1 MSTAEIPAKH
11 RDAGNW
17 LQSAGLSDA
26 DQRRAMR
33 AAKDSGEPLAS
44 IVRRLGLL
52 SDAAI
57 ADALA
62 QAHDL
67 PRLSTSDFDQ
77 EDPTDGAINPDFLQA
92 NQACIARSEE
102 HHVLLALADPTAA
115 SIADA
120 IALATGKPVALGLA
134 SLADIETALE
144 RYFGAPDRKNDAQ
157 NTMGVDDADAEHLR
171 DLASEAPVV
180 RLVNDLIKDALVNRA
195 SDIHVEPYRD
205 RLRIRLRIDGVLHD
219 RDAPDASLAQL
230 VVSRIK
236 IIADLDIAERRRPQD
251 GRARVSISGTPLDLR
266 IATTPSAHGESVV
279 IRLLEDRDSE
289 VSLQTLGLSDKDEAL
304 LRKRLAAP
312 FGLILVVG
320 PTGGGKTT
328 TLAGAI
334 STLNTPERKVIS
346 IEDPVEYQIDGVT
359 QIAVR
364 PDIGLTFANA
374 LRSVLRQDPDVIVVG
389 ELRDRET
396 AEIAVNAALTGHLVL
411 ATLHANTAAGAPARL
426 IDMGID
432 PSLLRSTLRLIL
444 SQRLIRVLCPSCRKK
459 VKGRWTRTGC
469 ETCAGTGYLS
479 RSGLFESIDL
489 DAALLEI
496 IQPGLS
502 ALEFEHAAR
511 ESGALSLEDD
521 GRAKIKAGITDS
533 DEIWRV
539 LGTRVDASS

>member
-1 MSTAEIPAKH
+1 MAKMALHSTDAE
-11 RDAGNW
+11 NW
-17 LQSAGLSDA
+17 LVMAGLSAA
-26 DQRRAMR
+26 DVQRAMR
-33 AAKDSGEPLAS
+33 AAEESGEALPS
-44 IVRRLGLL
+44 IVRRLGFL
-52 SDAAI
+52 SDKAI

-62 QAHDL
+62 KTHDL
-67 PRLSTSDFDQ
+67 PRLSANDFA
-77 EDPTDGAINPDFLQA
+77 EENPAEGLINAEFLISG
-92 NQACIARSEE
+92 QACIARMDDAG
-102 HHVLLALADPTAA
+102 VVLALADPAT
-115 SIADA
+115 SDVADA
-120 IALATGKPVALGLA
+120 VALATGKPVTLALATL
-134 SLADIETALE
+134 SDIETALA
-144 RYFGAPDRKNDAQ
+144 RYYGAQDDDTDALHS
-157 NTMGVDDADAEHLR
+157 MGTDDADAEHLR

-180 RLVNDLIKDALVNRA
+180 RLVNDLIKDALANRA

-205 RLRIRLRIDGVLHD
+205 YLRIRLRVDGVLHD
-219 RDAPDASLAQL
+219 RESPNAALAQL

-251 GRARVSISGTPLDLR
+251 GRARVSIAGTPLDLR
-266 IATTPSAHGESVV
+266 VATTPSAHGESVV
-279 IRLLEDRDSE
+279 IRLLEDRDTE
-289 VSLQTLGLSDKDEAL
+289 VDLHDLGLSHKDEAL
-304 LRKRLAAP
+304 LMDKLAAP

-364 PDIGLTFANA
+364 PAIGLTFANA

-426 IDMGID
+426 VDMGID

-444 SQRLIRVLCPSCRKK
+444 SQRLIRILCPSCKKK
-459 VKGRWTRTGC
+459 VKGQWTHVGCEACANTGYQRRTGL
-469 ETCAGTGYLS
+469 Y
-479 RSGLFESIDL
+479 ESIELTPDL
-489 DAALLEI
+489 LNL
-496 IQPGLS
+496 IQDGLS
-502 ALEFEHAAR
+502 SLEFEQAAR
-511 ESGALSLEDD
+511 AAGALSLTDD
-521 GRAKIKAGITDS
+521 GRAKIQAGITDT

-539 LGTRVDASS
+539 LGERVEPQL

>member
-1 MSTAEIPAKH
+1 MSASNPTPHAPDTPDWLAVAGLNLA
-11 RDAGNW
+11 DAG
-17 LQSAGLSDA
+17 
-26 DQRRAMR
+26 RAQR
-33 AAKDSGEPLAS
+33 AAEESGEPLAS
-44 IVRRLGLL
+44 VVRRLGFL

-57 ADALA
+57 ADALSKTYA
-62 QAHDL
+62 L
-67 PRLSTSDFDQ
+67 PRLTQNDFAE
-77 EDPTDGAINPDFLQA
+77 EDPSDGAINAEFLVA
-92 NQACIARSEE
+92 NQACIASANDDSV
-102 HHVLLALADPTAA
+102 VLVLADPGHKE
-115 SIADA
+115 IAEA
-120 IALATGKPVALGLA
+120 IALATGKSVTLALA
-134 SLADIETALE
+134 PLADIEAALA
-144 RYFGAPDRKNDAQ
+144 RYFGTPEQSAEPLH
-157 NTMGVDDADAEHLR
+157 TGGGDDADAEHLR

-180 RLVNDLIKDALVNRA
+180 RLVNDLIKDALTHRA

-219 RDAPDASLAQL
+219 RDAPEAALAQL

-251 GRARVSISGTPLDLR
+251 GRARVSIAGTPLDLR
-266 IATTPSAHGESVV
+266 VATTPSAHGESVV

-289 VSLQTLGLSDKDEAL
+289 VDLHQLGLSQNDEAL
-304 LRKRLAAP
+304 LRERLAAP

-364 PDIGLTFANA
+364 PAIGLTFANA

-389 ELRDRET
+389 ELRDQET

-444 SQRLIRVLCPSCRKK
+444 SQRLIRVLCPSCKK
-459 VKGRWTRTGC
+459 KDKGNWVHVGC
-469 ETCAGTGYLS
+469 DACSNTGYQK
-479 RSGLFESIDL
+479 RIGLFESIDL
-489 DAALLEI
+489 GADLLDL

-502 ALEFEHAAR
+502 ALEFEREAR
-511 ESGALSLEDD
+511 KAGAVSLADD
-521 GRAKIKAGITDS
+521 GRAKIAASITDAN
-533 DEIWRV
+533 EIWRV
-539 LGTRVDASS
+539 LGEHVVPKA